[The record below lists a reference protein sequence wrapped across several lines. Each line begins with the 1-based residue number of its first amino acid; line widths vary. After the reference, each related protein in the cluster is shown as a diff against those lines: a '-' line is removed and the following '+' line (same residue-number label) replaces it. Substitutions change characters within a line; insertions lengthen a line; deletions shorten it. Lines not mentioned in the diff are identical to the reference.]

1 MEPEKPTFPSPPAP
15 RGAYLDAAFL
25 CVLFAVPFFYL
36 LLPAFLPSAASVP
49 RVALFVPPLAVLLI
63 TSSIVLFSSPEI
75 PARQKFGLPSGSP
88 FPWKTVFSY
97 WLFLY
102 VLLILVSGA
111 VKSLA
116 DRFGLPLPEQ
126 EVVRQLADSNMAE
139 KALIIVSAV
148 LIAPVAEEFVFR
160 HIFFSGAAYGIGTG
174 PAAVLTA
181 ALFSALHA
189 NLLQA
194 PSLFFM
200 SLILQAAYRRTGRLT
215 VPILIHS
222 LFNAVSVI
230 LILLIRTRS

>member
-1 MEPEKPTFPSPPAP
+1 MEPGKNTFAPPAP
-15 RGAYLDAAFL
+15 PGAYLDAAFL

-36 LLPAFLPSAASVP
+36 LLPSFLPSAAAILWVI
-49 RVALFVPPLAVLLI
+49 LLLPPLAVLPI
-63 TSSIVLFSSPEI
+63 TAAIVLFSSPEL
-75 PARQKFGLPSGSP
+75 PADRKFGIPSGCGP

-97 WLFLY
+97 LLFLY
-102 VLLILVSGA
+102 VLTIVVSSA

-116 DRFGLPLPEQ
+116 DRIGLSLPEQ
-126 EVVRQLADSNMAE
+126 DVVRLLASSNAAD
-139 KALIIVSAV
+139 KLLIVLSAV
-148 LIAPVAEEFVFR
+148 LVAPVTEEFVFR
-160 HIFFSGAAYGIGTG
+160 HIFFSGAAYGIGEG

-181 ALFSALHA
+181 VLFSALHA

-222 LFNAVSVI
+222 LFNTVSVI
-230 LILLIRTRS
+230 LILLIPTRT